1 MTTPLYPWLKK
12 HWLDLQ
18 GQIDAGRLH
27 HAIFITSANGMGKL
41 ALAQQLAQTLLCK
54 EPVGWEPCQ
63 TCHACQLFTTSVHPD
78 YQLVSSEAGKVIPVD
93 RIRSISKQLN
103 ERSQLS
109 GNKVVIIEHAES
121 FNMASANA
129 LLKTLEEPTEGSY
142 LILLAENKSQV
153 LPTINSRCQKLHISA
168 PTEQQTLDWLISQFP
183 ITAASIAAIRINQ
196 GAPLHTL
203 SYLNKGDD
211 ELRID
216 VFSLLA
222 NIHSQPDSI
231 AKLTEIFSDASL
243 ERLTWLQF
251 ILLDLQKYQAGIAVT
266 HLINPDQSDWY
277 QQLAQRLTSAE
288 TLQVQKELLSLKDTI
303 SSNSNLTLD
312 TLLLT
317 FFIKLKRIIN

>member
-1 MTTPLYPWLKK
+1 MSTPLYPWLQNDW
-12 HWLDLQ
+12 HDLQ
-18 GQIDAGRLH
+18 SQIGAARLH
-27 HAIFITSANGMGKL
+27 HALFITSANGMGKL

-54 EPVGWEPCQ
+54 EPVGWEPCEH
-63 TCHACQLFTTSVHPD
+63 CHACQLFTTSVHPD
-78 YQLVSSEAGKVIPVD
+78 YHLVSSEPGKIIPVD
-93 RIRSISKQLN
+93 KIRIISKQLN

-129 LLKTLEEPTEGSY
+129 LLKTLEEPADGSY

-168 PTEQQTLDWLISQFP
+168 PDEQQTLDWLISQFP
-183 ITAASIAAIRINQ
+183 ITPASIPAIRINQ

-216 VFSLLA
+216 VFTLLE
-222 NIHSQPDSI
+222 NIHSQVDSVS
-231 AKLTEIFSDASL
+231 KLTEIFSNSVF

-251 ILLDLQKYQAGIAVT
+251 ILLDLQKIQSGIEPL
-266 HLINPDQSDWY
+266 HIINIDQVIWF
-277 QQLAQRLTSAE
+277 QQFAQRLSPSD
-288 TLQVQKELLSLKDTI
+288 TLVLQKELLSLKETM